1 MSKHK
6 ILLLCAR
13 TARSAAY
20 VQALANAGIVPDAVV
35 LYGGAS
41 GSVSVTSTRSLEV
54 QTLTGLF
61 CPDVTEDVFETV
73 KRLGWPLEVCPE
85 KELTSP
91 ELLAVLQR
99 YAPDIMVYS
108 GYGGQ
113 IVPKSMLQQT
123 KVLHIHSG
131 WLPEFRGSTTL
142 YHEVIEQGQCA
153 ASALFLDEQIDTG
166 PVLKR
171 KRYPMPPPE
180 IDVDYLYDNAIRADL
195 LVETLI
201 GLIANKGLSPIATQA
216 SPLPPYFI
224 IHPLLKHLALL
235 TVDSKGKTHD

>member
-1 MSKHK
+1 MSRHK

-20 VQALANAGIVPDAVV
+20 VQALANAGIVPDGVL
-35 LYGGAS
+35 LYGDACA
-41 GSVSVTSTRSLEV
+41 SVTSTRSLEV
-54 QTLTGLF
+54 QTLPGLF

-73 KRLGWPLEVCPE
+73 KRLGWPHEVCPE

-91 ELLAVLQR
+91 ELLAVLQS
-99 YAPDIMVYS
+99 YVPDILVYS

-113 IVPKSMLQQT
+113 IVPKSILQQI
-123 KVLHIHSG
+123 KVLHVHSG
-131 WLPEFRGSTTL
+131 WLPKFRGSTTL

-171 KRYPMPPPE
+171 KRYPMPSPG

-195 LVETLI
+195 LVATLTQ
-201 GLIANKGLSPIATQA
+201 LNTNQVLSPIAA
-216 SPLPPYFI
+216 SPSPLPPYFI

-235 TVDSKGKTHD
+235 MVDSKGKAYD

>member
-1 MSKHK
+1 MSRHK

-20 VQALANAGIVPDAVV
+20 VQTMANAGLVPDLVL
-35 LYGGAS
+35 LYGDVAA
-41 GSVSVTSTRSLEV
+41 SVSSNRNLKV
-54 QTLTGLF
+54 QKLPRLF

-73 KRLGWPLEVCPE
+73 ARLNWPHEVCE
-85 KELTSP
+85 ARELTSP
-91 ELLAVLQR
+91 ILLEALQR
-99 YAPDIMVYS
+99 NAPDILVYS

-113 IVPKSMLQQT
+113 IVPKSILQHT
-123 KVLHIHSG
+123 KVLHVHGG

-142 YHEVIEQGQCA
+142 YHEIIEQGQCA

-166 PVLKR
+166 PIVRR
-171 KRYPMPPPE
+171 KRYPMPPAG
-180 IDVDYLYDNAIRADL
+180 IDVDYLYDNVIRADL
-195 LVETLI
+195 LVETLTELSTNQ
-201 GLIANKGLSPIATQA
+201 GLIPVEAQA

-235 TVDSKGKTHD
+235 TVDSKGKAHD